1 MLKHKNPFSFV
12 EGLCRPKH
20 KENPFGFVE
29 GPNHEENPFSF
40 VEGLF
45 STRVSI
51 LWQNT
56 PPPPY
61 KIAVGFYGENNGKGF
76 VRLKG
81 ILE

>member
-1 MLKHKNPFSFV
+1 MEV
-12 EGLCRPKH
+12 VCRPTH

-40 VEGLF
+40 VEVLF

-56 PPPPY
+56 SPPQY

-76 VRLKG
+76 VNLK
-81 ILE
+81 